1 MSNNKINI
9 RGTLKMQNNNFNYN
23 MRFQGNK
30 KNDNK
35 KISNRIEIES
45 NLDPYINNKTNCF
58 NNIIN
63 PEQVYLYL
71 TKILL

>member
-35 KISNRIEIES
+35 KISNRI
-45 NLDPYINNKTNCF
+45 
-58 NNIIN
+58 
-63 PEQVYLYL
+63 
-71 TKILL
+71 